1 MWKAFPQLTVFDAK
15 TVTLG
20 SVTYYVTIVTLG
32 SVTYYFAIVTLGSVT
47 YYGTD
52 IVRGEYMSV
61 LPAVR
66 TRRMDGQEG

>member
-1 MWKAFPQLTVFDAK
+1 LWKAFPQLTVFDDK

-20 SVTYYVTIVTLG
+20 SVTYYVTIVTPGSVTYYFAIVTLG

-52 IVRGEYMSV
+52 IVRDVY
-61 LPAVR
+61 R
-66 TRRMDGQEG
+66 

>member
-1 MWKAFPQLTVFDAK
+1 MFDAK

-47 YYGTD
+47 YYAAKLGSFTH
-52 IVRGEYMSV
+52 Y
-61 LPAVR
+61 
-66 TRRMDGQEG
+66 

>member
-1 MWKAFPQLTVFDAK
+1 MWKAFPQLTVFDDK
-15 TVTLG
+15 T
-20 SVTYYVTIVTLG
+20 VTLG